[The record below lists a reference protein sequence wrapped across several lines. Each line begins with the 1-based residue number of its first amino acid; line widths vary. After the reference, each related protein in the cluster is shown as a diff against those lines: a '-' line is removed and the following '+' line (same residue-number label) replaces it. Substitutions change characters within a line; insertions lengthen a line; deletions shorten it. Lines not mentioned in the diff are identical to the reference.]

1 MHRRVSSVL
10 FDISIM
16 TTRIKPIK
24 DEAQTDVCKDPVRT
38 AKWTRFISVIK
49 TDQFMLYGAEVAVCS
64 EINIKHIS
72 TVRAERTVV
81 EC

>member
-24 DEAQTDVCKDPVRT
+24 DEAQTDVCKDPVCT
-38 AKWTRFISVIK
+38 AKWTLFISVIK